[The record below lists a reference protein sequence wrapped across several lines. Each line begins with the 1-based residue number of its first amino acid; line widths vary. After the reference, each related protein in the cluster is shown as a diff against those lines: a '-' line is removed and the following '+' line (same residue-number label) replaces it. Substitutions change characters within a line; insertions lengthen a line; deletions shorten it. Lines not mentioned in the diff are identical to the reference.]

1 MKGMRYLLP
10 FIEQDLKRKMV
21 FLAGPRQ
28 VGKTTLALSFLGADA
43 TETHPAYLN
52 WDRVGTRKPLVQG
65 MLPPEQGLVILDEI
79 HKYREWKNLIKGFYD
94 TEKSTRKFLV
104 TGSAMLNVYRRG
116 QDSLLGR
123 YHYYRLHP
131 FSLVEARQVLN
142 VGFGDLLK
150 FGGFPEPL
158 LSGSERVWRRW
169 NKERIEKIIYE
180 DIRDLES
187 VKTLEKIELLAD
199 ELPRRVGSPLSVKSL
214 SEDIQKAPATI
225 ENWVT
230 ILEKVFFCFR
240 IPPYG
245 APRVRAVKKEQK
257 LYLWDWSTIESPGVR
272 FENLVASHLLKY
284 CHFLEDTEGYRME
297 LRFLRDTDGRELD
310 FVVLKD
316 KKPLFA
322 VECKTGE
329 KQVSS
334 RIGYFRE
341 RTPIPHFYQV
351 HTGAA
356 HYGNSETTGEVIPF
370 EKFCLKLK
378 IP

>member
-10 FIEQDLKRKMV
+10 FIEQGLKRKMV

-52 WDRVGTRKPLVQG
+52 WDRVG
-65 MLPPEQGLVILDEI
+65 
-79 HKYREWKNLIKGFYD
+79 
-94 TEKSTRKFLV
+94 TRKFLV

-214 SEDIQKAPATI
+214 RLGFEHD
-225 ENWVT
+225 
-230 ILEKVFFCFR
+230 R
-240 IPPYG
+240 I
-245 APRVRAVKKEQK
+245 A
-257 LYLWDWSTIESPGVR
+257 
-272 FENLVASHLLKY
+272 
-284 CHFLEDTEGYRME
+284 
-297 LRFLRDTDGRELD
+297 
-310 FVVLKD
+310 
-316 KKPLFA
+316 
-322 VECKTGE
+322 
-329 KQVSS
+329 
-334 RIGYFRE
+334 
-341 RTPIPHFYQV
+341 
-351 HTGAA
+351 
-356 HYGNSETTGEVIPF
+356 
-370 EKFCLKLK
+370 
-378 IP
+378 